1 MLGFGGGGGMSK
13 YLAGGGGLSPIA
25 PIKENPRKGITLA
38 SFVSIIDGVYIIAK
52 SRIKKSTNYI
62 VGENWLYNQCLG
74 SFFMH
79 AIYTVYTGV
88 QRVGKYLI
96 QIKIIL
102 VMPDL
107 D

>member
-1 MLGFGGGGGMSK
+1 MWLV
-13 YLAGGGGLSPIA
+13 GGLSPIT
-25 PIKENPRKGITLA
+25 PIKENPRKGITFA

-62 VGENWLYNQCLG
+62 VGESWLYNQCLG

-79 AIYTVYTGV
+79 AIYTVYPGV

-102 VMPDL
+102 VMPHL